1 MSLAELVLALVW
13 AAPFLAFIR
22 LARRSPSLESI
33 APVVHGPR
41 LSVIVPAR
49 NEAGTIE
56 TVVRTVLASEYRDL
70 ELIVTQ
76 TRQALRSKKT
86 LEEAVDGVGL
96 EEQEH
101 WVNFESYHRRNVTS
115 AYTELEWED

>member
-49 NEAGTIE
+49 NEAGTSE

-70 ELIVTQ
+70 ELIVVDDRSTDQ
-76 TRQALRSKKT
+76 TAAIVERLAAEDPRLR
-86 LEEAVDGVGL
+86 LVHG
-96 EEQEH
+96 
-101 WVNFESYHRRNVTS
+101 
-115 AYTELEWED
+115 TELPEGWYG